1 MTPAAF
7 GPLRAVRSDSGFDAN
22 LIRRDFPILR
32 QLVRGRPLVYLDNAA
47 TTQKPQSVIDALTRF
62 YSEDNA
68 NVHRGVH
75 QLSERST
82 AAFERAR
89 RTAQRFLGAA
99 DEREIVFVRGATEG
113 INLVAHSWGRS
124 HLQAGDEVLIST
136 LEHHSNIV
144 PWQMICGQTGAT
156 LKVVPISDQGEIILD
171 EFDRLLT
178 PRTKFVSI
186 AHVSNALGTITPV
199 ADIVRRAH
207 NRGVPVLIDGAQAVS
222 HLAVDVQRL
231 DCDFY
236 VFSGHKVFGPTGVG
250 VLYGKNRLLEA
261 MPPYQGGGDMISS
274 VSFERTDYN
283 SVPYRFEAGTPDI
296 AGAIGL
302 AAALDYVSSL
312 GFDHVGAYER
322 ELLAYATHALSA
334 VPGVRIVGPAGQK
347 AAIVSFVM
355 DGVHP
360 HDIGTIVDGEGVAI
374 RTGHHCC
381 QPLMKRLG
389 VDATARASFAFY
401 NTTGEVDALV
411 AALHRVRE
419 LFA

>member
-1 MTPAAF
+1 
-7 GPLRAVRSDSGFDAN
+7 VRVGNAFDAAA
-22 LIRRDFPILR
+22 IRRDFPILR
-32 QLVRGRPLVYLDNAA
+32 QLVRGKPLVYLDNAA
-47 TTQKPQSVIDALTRF
+47 TTQKPRAMIEALTRF

-75 QLSERST
+75 QLSERAT
-82 AAFERAR
+82 AAFEAAR
-89 RTAQRFLGAA
+89 RTVQRFLGAA

-113 INLVAHSWGRS
+113 INLVAQSWGRS

-144 PWQMICGQTGAT
+144 PWQLICGQTGAT
-156 LKVVPISDQGEIILD
+156 LKVAPISDRGEIILD

-178 PRTKFVSI
+178 PRTKLVSVV
-186 AHVSNALGTITPV
+186 HVSNALGTITPV
-199 ADIVRRAH
+199 SDIVRRAH
-207 NRGVPVLIDGAQAVS
+207 ARGVPVLVDGAQAVS
-222 HLAVDVQRL
+222 HLSVDVQRL

-236 VFSGHKVFGPTGVG
+236 VFSGHKVFGPTGIG
-250 VLYGKNRLLEA
+250 VLYGKSRLLGV

-274 VSFERTDYN
+274 VTFERTDYN
-283 SVPYRFEAGTPDI
+283 TVPYRFEAGTPDI

-312 GFDHVGAYER
+312 GFDHISAHER
-322 ELLAYATHALSA
+322 ELIAYATHALSA
-334 VPGVRIVGPAGQK
+334 VPGVRIVGPTGEK

-360 HDIGTIVDGEGVAI
+360 HDVGTIVDGEGVAI

-381 QPLMKRLG
+381 QPLMHRLG

-401 NTTGEVDALV
+401 NTTDEVDALV
-411 AALHRVRE
+411 AALYRVRE
-419 LFA
+419 MFA